1 MMPLLAATLA
11 QLQHSGAPAGRIEA
25 LRRLALP
32 TARMEDWRYF
42 PLRPLALKRFMDGAA
57 QHAAPMC
64 DPPALELRWIDG
76 RLDRSDPGTMAGAG
90 IALGRAVVGPSEALF
105 AGLAQLSAP
114 ERSLVRIGR
123 SLASPLWLRRHAGP
137 QAVAGSDLVVQVG
150 NGVQATVIEDL
161 RGAPREHAALSL
173 LKVRVGSGAQLTWLR
188 LLDDDVRSLRY
199 ARSRFHLMSRAQLR
213 WYGLDQQVG
222 LARHELRVLFK
233 GKSASASVRGGAL
246 VDGREFDEHRLELVH
261 AAPGCDS
268 DTLWKLV
275 GRGQGR
281 AVFNGRIQIDAG
293 ADRTDAQLKTA
304 NLLLSQDA
312 EIDCKPELEIHADEV
327 RASHG
332 ATVGQLDERA
342 LFYLRSRGIGAR
354 EARALLIG
362 AFVRELF
369 DELTDPALRAVVE
382 HALERRLPALDL
394 RA

>member
-1 MMPLLAATLA
+1 MMPLQAAALA
-11 QLQHSGAPAGRIEA
+11 QLERSGAPAGRIES
-25 LRRLALP
+25 LRGLAFP
-32 TARMEDWRYF
+32 AARMEDWRYF
-42 PLRPLALKRFMDGAA
+42 PLRTLALKRFVDGGT
-57 QHAAPMC
+57 QDAAPVG
-64 DPPALELRWIDG
+64 DPRALALHWIDG
-76 RLDRSDPGTMAGAG
+76 RLDRSAAGPMLAAG
-90 IALGRAVVGPSEALF
+90 IALGRAVIGPAEALF

-123 SLASPLWLRRHAGP
+123 SLAAPLWLRQHAGS
-137 QAVAGSDLVVQVG
+137 QGVAGSDLVVQVG

-161 RGAPREHAALSL
+161 RGVAREHAALSL

-188 LLDDDVRSLRY
+188 LLDDDARSLRY
-199 ARSRFHLMSRAQLR
+199 ARSRFHLMSGAQLR

-222 LARHELRVLFK
+222 VARHELRLLFK
-233 GKSASASVRGGAL
+233 GKGASASIRGGAL

-275 GRGQGR
+275 GRRQGR

-304 NLLLSQDA
+304 NLLLSEQA

-342 LFYLRSRGIGAR
+342 LFYLRSRGIGVQ

-369 DELTDPALRAVVE
+369 DELADPTVRQVVE

-394 RA
+394 VA